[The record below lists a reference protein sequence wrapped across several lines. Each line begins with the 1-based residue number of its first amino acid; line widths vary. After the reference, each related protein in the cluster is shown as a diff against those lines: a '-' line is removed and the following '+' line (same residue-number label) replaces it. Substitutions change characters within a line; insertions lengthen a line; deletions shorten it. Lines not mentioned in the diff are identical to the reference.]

1 MSREKQG
8 EEMLTLEKGKVDSPK
23 NRKRKGPSALR
34 QFNMMSVLNTS
45 ESYIRRPY
53 IAILV

>member
-8 EEMLTLEKGKVDSPK
+8 EEMLILEKGKVDCPK
-23 NRKRKGPSALR
+23 NRKRKGPNALR

-53 IAILV
+53 IAISV

>member
-1 MSREKQG
+1 MSRERQG
-8 EEMLTLEKGKVDSPK
+8 AEMLILEKRKVDSQK
-23 NRKRKGPSALR
+23 KRKRKGPNALR